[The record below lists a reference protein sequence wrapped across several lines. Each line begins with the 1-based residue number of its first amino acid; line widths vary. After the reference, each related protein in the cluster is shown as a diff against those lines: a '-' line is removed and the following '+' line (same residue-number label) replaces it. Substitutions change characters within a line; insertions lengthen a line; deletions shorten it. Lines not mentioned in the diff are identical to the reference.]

1 MAIEH
6 IPVTFYYGDGVPND
20 SECGTGTVMYRAA
33 TAWDLFPHHACL
45 WEKSTGGFTS
55 KAAVT
60 RGFDIVLVNWLLDVE
75 QTAHL
80 LVNRDATVIEWSPMG
95 FPQHVSDTQE
105 PEQCHEPG
113 PVLQFTQSLSGLSSW
128 RWWQISHPYY
138 QNYLSV
144 CITQS
149 SNRYT
154 NAILLVLH
162 YINQNM
168 DMHMQGAN
176 LQAAY
181 KTFQ

>member
-1 MAIEH
+1 MTANVVQARLCTAPPRRGNYFRITR
-6 IPVTFYYGDGVPND
+6 VCDGNPP
-20 SECGTGTVMYRAA
+20 E
-33 TAWDLFPHHACL
+33 
-45 WEKSTGGFTS
+45 TGGFTS

-95 FPQHVSDTQE
+95 FPPHVSDTQE

-128 RWWQISHPYY
+128 RWWQISRPYY

-144 CITQS
+144 CITKS

-154 NAILLVLH
+154 NAIILVLH
-162 YINQNM
+162 YIYQNM
-168 DMHMQGAN
+168 DM
-176 LQAAY
+176 QAAY